1 VRFAAFDVSQNLCN
15 TALNVSTGVDVNA
28 PPSASWTDGERG
40 REAGCL
46 SSYRPVQLIHRL
58 QNGAVLRGVRGK
70 RAVNREAL
78 MRLIS
83 AVSVFGAAAG
93 DKLAELDLNPVMA
106 GADAAA
112 AVDWLMITR

>member
-1 VRFAAFDVSQNLCN
+1 MTAAVQRL
-15 TALNVSTGVDVNA
+15 LA
-28 PPSASWTDGERG
+28 PRSIVILGKAS
-40 REAGCL
+40 
-46 SSYRPVQLIHRL
+46 
-58 QNGAVLRGVRGK
+58 AVLRGVRGK

-83 AVSVFGAAAG
+83 AVSVFGAVAG
-93 DKLAELDLNPVMA
+93 GKLAELHLNPVMA